1 MKYNHLFD
9 QIACFK
15 NLQNAGR
22 KAMRS
27 KKNNV
32 EAIRLYFHLETEL
45 LELEKELLNETYE
58 PQAYYHFQIYEPK
71 KRDICA
77 APVRDCIVHH
87 AICNIVEP
95 LMDKS
100 FIKDSYAC
108 RKNKGVYA
116 AVFRAQNFS
125 RKFKYVM
132 KCDIKKYFETM
143 NHDVLKQMILD
154 KYSDGRLNRLLFK
167 IIDHPFPNSLKGKGV
182 PIGNLTSQLFANF
195 YLNRMDHYLKDYLG
209 IKGYLRYMDDF
220 LIFSNQKD
228 HIKRWLFSLQTM
240 VSNQLKLELKKELQH
255 WFPVYQ
261 GIPFLG
267 FRIFPGIIRL
277 QRKTIIRFRKNIRKK
292 EKQFIEGK
300 ITENQL
306 TASVQSMVAHI
317 SWGNT

>member
-32 EAIRLYFHLETEL
+32 EALRLYFHLETEL

-132 KCDIKKYFETM
+132 KCDIKKYFET
-143 NHDVLKQMILD
+143 
-154 KYSDGRLNRLLFK
+154 
-167 IIDHPFPNSLKGKGV
+167 
-182 PIGNLTSQLFANF
+182 
-195 YLNRMDHYLKDYLG
+195 
-209 IKGYLRYMDDF
+209 
-220 LIFSNQKD
+220 
-228 HIKRWLFSLQTM
+228 
-240 VSNQLKLELKKELQH
+240 
-255 WFPVYQ
+255 
-261 GIPFLG
+261 
-267 FRIFPGIIRL
+267 
-277 QRKTIIRFRKNIRKK
+277 
-292 EKQFIEGK
+292 
-300 ITENQL
+300 
-306 TASVQSMVAHI
+306 
-317 SWGNT
+317 